1 MTLYSS
7 DELNEHF
14 RPSQAA
20 VRAVSGD
27 QLILDA
33 AEQAVDGS
41 ITLGITKKPRG
52 VSQWTGDSTERTVV
66 LTLAANGGLDAR
78 FEAQSGAR
86 EAVLSE
92 LAAASHLGV
101 TLATWRQALEY
112 IETGI
117 RTVNLDHLSDDPELQ
132 TAVNDIDRFVSQ
144 AHERERFALNQI
156 AMGIT
161 PTQNQAR
168 IVFTQSPSGV
178 PELQIT
184 PHLAVGRGDHLRVV
198 ATQGSSEYPSGL
210 SITMEATRPYTRAR
224 QVTTSDLSQALDEIN
239 SQLATWNVPRPQF
252 PEAGALT
259 AQMTADLHHN
269 TMSGPSL

>member
-1 MTLYSS
+1 MTLYDN

-14 RPSQAA
+14 RPTQAA

-27 QLILDA
+27 QLILDE
-33 AEQAVDGS
+33 AEQTVDGS

-52 VSQWTGDSTERTVV
+52 VSQWTGDSTERVV

-78 FEAQSGAR
+78 FEAQSWAR
-86 EAVLSE
+86 EAALSE
-92 LAAASHLGV
+92 LAAASHLGL

-117 RTVNLDHLSDDPELQ
+117 RTVNLDHLSDDPDLQ
-132 TAVNDIDRFVSQ
+132 TAVKDIDRFVSQ

-156 AMGIT
+156 AMGIA

-168 IVFTQSPSGV
+168 IVFTQRPSGV

-184 PHLAVGRGDHLRVV
+184 PHSAVGRGDHLRVV
-198 ATQGSSEYPSGL
+198 ATQGSSGYPSGL
-210 SITMEATRPYTRAR
+210 SITVEATRLYTRAR
-224 QVTTSDLSQALDEIN
+224 QVTTSDFSQAQDEIN
-239 SQLATWNVPRPQF
+239 SQLAIWNVPRPQF

-259 AQMTADLHHN
+259 ARMTADLHRN